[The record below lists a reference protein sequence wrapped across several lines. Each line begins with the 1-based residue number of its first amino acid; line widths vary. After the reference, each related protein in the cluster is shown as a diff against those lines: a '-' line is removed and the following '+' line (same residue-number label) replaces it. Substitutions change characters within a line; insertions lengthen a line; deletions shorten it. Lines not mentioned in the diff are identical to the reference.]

1 LSNANIRRQGNL
13 PAIANQ
19 YSGRLLIMGGA
30 RCVWDDLEALGEF
43 NGDKMAINDI
53 GSHYHGYI
61 RHWTT
66 LHPAYMKWWMDYRM
80 GHNYGN
86 RGHVQTHSFKHHPDI
101 AHYWP
106 LEDIG
111 GSSGL
116 AGILIGL
123 LLGYSEIVLAGIP
136 MDGSGHYFDPVKAKS
151 GLLGSGNDQPWF
163 WCRDNVFAGRV
174 KSMSGKTRGWL
185 GAP

>member
-1 LSNANIRRQGNL
+1 M

-30 RCVWDDLEALGEF
+30 RCVWEDLEAIGKF
-43 NGDKMAINDI
+43 DGHKMAVNDI
-53 GSHYHGYI
+53 GSHYHGGI
-61 RHWTT
+61 RHWVT
-66 LHPAYMKWWMDYRM
+66 LHPDYMAGWMKYRM

-86 RGHVQTHSFKHHPDI
+86 RGHVQTHSLKHHPDI

-106 LEDIG
+106 LEEIG

-116 AGILIGL
+116 AAVLIGL

-136 MDGSGHYFDPVKAKS
+136 MDGQGHYFDPPKGRSALD
-151 GLLGSGNDQPWF
+151 GTGQDQPWF
-163 WCRDNVFAGRV
+163 WCRDNVFNGRV
-174 KSMSGKTRGWL
+174 KSMSGKTKGWL

>member
-1 LSNANIRRQGNL
+1 M
-13 PAIANQ
+13 PAIAGQ

-30 RCVWDDLEALGEF
+30 RCVWGDLEALGEF
-43 NGDKMAINDI
+43 RGDKMAVNDI

-66 LHPAYMKWWMDYRM
+66 QHPEYMGGWMAYRM

-86 RGHVQTHSFKHHPDI
+86 RGHVQTHSTRHHKDI
-101 AHYWP
+101 QHHWP
-106 LEDIG
+106 LEDCG

-116 AGILIGL
+116 IAVLVGL

-136 MDGSGHYFDPVKAKS
+136 MDGSGHYFDPPHGRAGVGGKPDMLVWQWHA
-151 GLLGSGNDQPWF
+151 
-163 WCRDNVFAGRV
+163 DNVFAGRV
-174 KSMSGKTRGWL
+174 KSMSGKTRGML